1 MSTIKITAPEYCP
14 FCGSPV
20 VKQLKDGAHL
30 YCSNKDCK
38 ERLLQ
43 QLNYFVTKQC
53 MNIDGLSEKTL
64 RKLQSAGLVKY
75 WYDLYSLTFDQCVNA
90 GLGNKT
96 SLKIIDELAKSRTQV
111 PAENVLMAL
120 GIPMIG
126 KVAAQELL
134 AEFGSIKEIEN
145 AANSVQVD
153 HSKIVSHGE
162 GYAIMSVIGDA
173 AGQSLI
179 SYFKENKEELQYV
192 YTYLTYTSVSTETVS
207 VSNKLEGMTIL
218 ATGTLQNF
226 TRDGIKESVIA
237 NGGKYASGVNGKL
250 SFMIVGSAGG
260 SSKIDKAN
268 KLGIKMISEEEYLNL
283 IK

>member
-1 MSTIKITAPEYCP
+1 MSIIKISAPAVCP

-20 VKQLKDGAHL
+20 VKQIKDGAHL
-30 YCSNKDCK
+30 YCSNKNCK

-64 RKLQSAGLVKY
+64 RKLQDAGLVNY
-75 WYDLYSLTFDQCVNA
+75 WYDLYSLTFDSCVNA

-96 SLKIIDELAKSRTQV
+96 ALKLIDELQKSRTSV

-126 KVAAQELL
+126 KVAAHDLVT
-134 AEFGSIKEIEN
+134 EFGSIKEIEN
-145 AANSVQVD
+145 AVNSIQADNSNKVNQII
-153 HSKIVSHGE
+153 K
-162 GYAIMSVIGDA
+162 VIGEA
-173 AGQSLI
+173 AAQSLI
-179 SYFKENKEELQYV
+179 SYFKENKEELQFV
-192 YTYLTYTSVSTETVS
+192 YTYLTYNSVASETVS
-207 VSNKLEGMTIL
+207 ASNKLEGLTIL

-226 TRDGIKESVIA
+226 TRDGIKESIIA

-250 SFMIVGSAGG
+250 SFMIVGQAAG

-268 KLGIKMISEEEYLNL
+268 KLGIKMISENEYLNL

>member
-1 MSTIKITAPEYCP
+1 MSTIKILAPTVCP
-14 FCGSPV
+14 YCGSPV
-20 VKQLKDGAHL
+20 VKQIKDGAHL
-30 YCSNKDCK
+30 YCSNKNCK

-43 QLNYFVTKQC
+43 QLNYFVSKQC

-64 RKLQSAGLVKY
+64 RKLQNVGLVNY
-75 WYDLYSLTFDQCVNA
+75 WYDLYSLTFDSCVNA

-96 SLKIIDELAKSRTQV
+96 AIKLIDELQKSRISV

-126 KVAAQELL
+126 KVAAHDLL

-145 AANSVQVD
+145 TVNSIQTDNSNKVN
-153 HSKIVSHGE
+153 KI
-162 GYAIMSVIGDA
+162 IKVIGEA
-173 AGQSLI
+173 AAQNLI

-192 YTYLTYTSVSTETVS
+192 YTYLTYNSVASETVS
-207 VSNKLEGMTIL
+207 ASNKLEGLTIL

-226 TRDGIKESVIA
+226 TRDGIKESIIA

-250 SFMIVGSAGG
+250 SFMIVGQAAG

-268 KLGIKMISEEEYLNL
+268 KLGIKMISENEYLNL

>member
-1 MSTIKITAPEYCP
+1 MSTIKISAPTVCP

-30 YCSNKDCK
+30 YCSNKNCK

-64 RKLQSAGLVKY
+64 RKLQDAGLVNY
-75 WYDLYSLTFDQCVNA
+75 WYDLYSLTFDSCVNA

-96 SLKIIDELAKSRTQV
+96 ALKLIDELQKSRTSV

-126 KVAAQELL
+126 KVAAHDLL
-134 AEFGSIKEIEN
+134 TEFGSIKEIEN
-145 AANSVQVD
+145 AVNSIQADNSNKVNQII
-153 HSKIVSHGE
+153 K
-162 GYAIMSVIGDA
+162 VIGEA
-173 AGQSLI
+173 AAQSLI

-192 YTYLTYTSVSTETVS
+192 YTYLTYNSVASETVS
-207 VSNKLEGMTIL
+207 ASNKLEGLTIL

-226 TRDGIKESVIA
+226 TRDGIKESIIA

-250 SFMIVGSAGG
+250 SFIIVGQAPG